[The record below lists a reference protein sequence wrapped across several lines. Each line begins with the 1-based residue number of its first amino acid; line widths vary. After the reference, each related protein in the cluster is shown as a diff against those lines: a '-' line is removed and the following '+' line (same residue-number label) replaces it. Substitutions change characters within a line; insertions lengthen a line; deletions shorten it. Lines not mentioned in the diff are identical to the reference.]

1 MDFAASG
8 SSTEKA
14 VSEENLYPGQAEVS
28 ETSITSIPLSSI
40 FNSCSNSLTVNGLCR
55 HPANPCTV
63 NSSRCMSLRAVTAIT
78 GTDCACGMFEARS
91 SFSKSKPLIAGIC
104 TSVSRTSKVAVRK
117 ASSSSSSCKQETEFI
132 PLCWSMAAVRVS
144 WIRSSSI
151 RRTFFSE
158 EWGTGNEELPF
169 GVAAHPDSSSF
180 ILRPSLL
187 TG

>member
-1 MDFAASG
+1 MGD
-8 SSTEKA
+8 SSHLVHILILHSLLQTLRIEAGFSHKTFQNGLCRLGVIDRKA

-117 ASSSSSSCKQETEFI
+117 ASSSSSSCKQETE
-132 PLCWSMAAVRVS
+132 LYHSAEAWRQ
-144 WIRSSSI
+144 
-151 RRTFFSE
+151 
-158 EWGTGNEELPF
+158 
-169 GVAAHPDSSSF
+169 
-180 ILRPSLL
+180 
-187 TG
+187 